1 MTARR
6 YHGRVRVSST
16 RWAPGRAVLVLVL
29 AGGLGACGPR
39 TGTTTPGGESDDD
52 GAAGLD
58 PAQLQAECDRA
69 FDAALAARTE
79 RALSAVDGGAVR
91 ADVLAALLQRMAT
104 DARLSAA
111 GRGLVDAVVGDPA
124 IRQQLMD
131 ALMQSA
137 SDFGALVSLGSA
149 LLSGGGD
156 LRARAERALEGSL
169 GALVEAA
176 ERAGLGDR
184 LLALPEVR
192 TLLSAL
198 FPAAPF
204 AAAAAGARD
213 ALPAT
218 RAAQDARLRLVVP
231 GDPAATRE
239 AGDRWAAQP
248 AGVGCQP
255 VVRSFPFGTATAE
268 LASVREAA
276 TVAAEQLLS
285 TPALREETVALARDL
300 MADASFRLALD
311 DLLVRVL
318 REESHARLVEAA
330 LPVLASAAVPQ
341 AAAAWAVRVAGRR
354 GELPDLE
361 AALAAVAADP
371 ELASLLLRFLDVLVL
386 SEGCIEL

>member
-1 MTARR
+1 M
-6 YHGRVRVSST
+6 RV
-16 RWAPGRAVLVLVL
+16 VLVLVL

-39 TGTTTPGGESDDD
+39 TGPTTPGGEPEDD
-52 GAAGLD
+52 GAAGPD
-58 PAQLQAECDRA
+58 PAQLQAECDAA
-69 FDAALAARTE
+69 FEAALAARIE
-79 RALSAVDGGAVR
+79 RALSAVDGGATR

-111 GRGLVDAVVGDPA
+111 GRGLVDAVAGDPA

-137 SDFGALVSLGSA
+137 SDLGALVSLGSA

-176 ERAGLGDR
+176 ERAALGER
-184 LLALPEVR
+184 LLALSEVR
-192 TLLSAL
+192 TLLAAL
-198 FPAAPF
+198 FPDAPF

-255 VVRSFPFGTATAE
+255 VVRSFPFGTAAAE

-276 TVAAEQLLS
+276 AVAAEQLLAA
-285 TPALREETVALARDL
+285 PAVREETVALARDL

-311 DLLVRVL
+311 ELLVRVL
-318 REESHARLVEAA
+318 REEAHARLVEAA
-330 LPVLASAAVPQ
+330 LPVLSSAAVPR

-354 GELPDLE
+354 GELPDLQ

-371 ELASLLLRFLDVLVL
+371 EFASLLLRFLDVLVL